1 MRQLWRLRAGLV
13 AASVAVAILA
23 INATSVMAHLGHSH
37 TDGRI
42 PGQPDFQRTG
52 VSEFQFH
59 PRVGAYTYKA
69 GPNEPPQWVH
79 LDDFA
84 AGWGAFYELPS
95 QEYPIVCATSGHRIK
110 VAYSST
116 ANPAIPTTA
125 EKDAILSIVR
135 RMNYKIAE
143 ESIRSSGSG
152 RILRMMRV
160 DCDTNGQIRL
170 HTFTS
175 PSGSVSDVFE
185 AAKTALGAPTQQDSV
200 KNLIFFDGN
209 DPGGAAGYGGVFD
222 DPLKAS
228 SDGVKGNLNRIFTT
242 SAVIYNPGGFD
253 PLGYWNDHATLHE
266 LFHTMGAVQPTAP
279 FGTERFHCTDGIDV
293 LCYPDGSAQSGK
305 YSETR
310 CPENGY
316 FNTPN
321 GTPLDCEYDSYFD
334 TLEESGEWLNT
345 HWNVGGVE
353 NPFLI
358 TPEYQLTD
366 ALTGWPSHYAFNLSG
381 KQSTDIPV
389 SGDWNGDGYDTTGY
403 YRPSTATWYLR
414 NSNFSGSIDIVAQFG
429 EPNDRPVTGD
439 WNEDGTDTIGVYRPS
454 NGVFYLRNFNST
466 GGSQYAFAYGN
477 SEDLPVAGDWNNS
490 GTDTIGL
497 YRPSTGVFF
506 LSNTNATVPPD
517 YSFAYGNPGNDDLPV
532 AGDWDENGYDSV
544 GVYRQS
550 NGTWYLDNEVP
561 GNQPISYV
569 HGFGVLS
576 HTIPI
581 AGDWNKSGT
590 DTAGAVW
597 K

>member
-1 MRQLWRLRAGLV
+1 
-13 AASVAVAILA
+13 
-23 INATSVMAHLGHSH
+23 
-37 TDGRI
+37 
-42 PGQPDFQRTG
+42 
-52 VSEFQFH
+52 
-59 PRVGAYTYKA
+59 
-69 GPNEPPQWVH
+69 
-79 LDDFA
+79 
-84 AGWGAFYELPS
+84 
-95 QEYPIVCATSGHRIK
+95 
-110 VAYSST
+110 
-116 ANPAIPTTA
+116 
-125 EKDAILSIVR
+125 
-135 RMNYKIAE
+135 
-143 ESIRSSGSG
+143 
-152 RILRMMRV
+152 MMRV
-160 DCDTNGQIRL
+160 DCDANGQIQL

-175 PSGSVSDVFE
+175 SSGSGYTEVAA
-185 AAKTALGAPTQQDSV
+185 AAKSALGAPEGANSV
-200 KNLIFFDGN
+200 KNLIFFDGSH
-209 DPGGAAGYGGVFD
+209 PGGVGVGGIGGVYNNA
-222 DPLKAS
+222 LKSS
-228 SDGVKGNLNRIFTT
+228 SDSSSGNPNRFYTA
-242 SAVIYNPGGFD
+242 SAIVYNPPILN
-253 PLGYWNDHATLHE
+253 PLGYWDTHVPVHE
-266 LFHTMGAVQPTAP
+266 LTHAMGGVQTTAP
-279 FGTERFHCTDGIDV
+279 YATANNHCTDGIDI
-293 LCYPDGSAQSGK
+293 LCYVDAPGVP

-321 GTPLDCEYDSYFD
+321 GVPLDCEYDSYFD

-345 HWNVGGVE
+345 HWNVGGSE

-358 TPEYQLTD
+358 TPQYQLTD
-366 ALTGWPSHYAFNLSG
+366 ALTGWPSHYAFDLSG

-414 NSNFSGSIDIVAQFG
+414 NSNFSGSVNIVAQFG
-429 EPNDRPVTGD
+429 EPKDRPVTGD
-439 WNEDGTDTIGVYRPS
+439 WNEDGIDTIGVYRPS

-532 AGDWDENGYDSV
+532 AGDWDENGYGSV

-581 AGDWNKSGT
+581 VGDWNKSGT